1 MMRLAQV
8 LTGLELYLESGLKR
22 KQQKGALYGA
32 FKSQHGPART
42 LQPQGH
48 GSGYPRGEAHV
59 EKKALMWWRRRAS
72 DSGNCKLR

>member
-32 FKSQHGPART
+32 FKNQHGPART
-42 LQPQGH
+42 LQSQGH
-48 GSGYPRGEAHV
+48 GSGYPRGEAHNDRCREESADV
-59 EKKALMWWRRRAS
+59 VAKESLCLWQ
-72 DSGNCKLR
+72 